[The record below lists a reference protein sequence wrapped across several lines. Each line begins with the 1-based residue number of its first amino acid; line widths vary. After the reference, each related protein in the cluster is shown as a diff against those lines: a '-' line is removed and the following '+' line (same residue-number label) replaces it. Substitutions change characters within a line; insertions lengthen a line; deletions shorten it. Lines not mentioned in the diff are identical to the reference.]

1 MDSKYLVVNGGS
13 SSLKFSLFDK
23 DENEMVNGYVE
34 KIGKEDSSYTLKFD
48 GQKIEKKVLIPN
60 HTKAVEVMINELL
73 ENKFINNISEI
84 KGVGHRVLHGGEIYS
99 SSVIIDEGVLNDI
112 KALTKLGPLHHPG
125 QVAIIESL
133 EKLLPDVPQVAVF
146 DTAFHHTM
154 PMENYLYPV
163 PMVWYKENDVRKYGF
178 HGTSYRYIN
187 EYMKKY
193 LDKDDPNLI
202 VCHIG
207 SGASIACIKDGK
219 CYDTSM
225 GLTPLDG
232 LIMGTRSGSIDPSII
247 NYICKERNL
256 SVEEVN
262 QILNKESGLI
272 AIGGKNDFRDLTALS
287 NAGDKNAS
295 LAIEMLKNSVVKYI
309 AQYYFEL
316 EGNVDSIVFTA
327 GMGENGILMR
337 EKVVNAISGA
347 IGVELDKEANDNIAR
362 FKAKEEG
369 IISTPDSNVLVMVV
383 PTNEELMILRDTHR
397 LVNEKNK
404 IYKKV

>member
-48 GQKIEKKVLIPN
+48 AQKIEKKVLIPN

-73 ENKFINNISEI
+73 ENKFVNNISEI

-133 EKLLPDVPQVAVF
+133 EGLLPDVPQVAVF
-146 DTAFHHTM
+146 DTAFHYTM

-163 PMVWYKENDVRKYGF
+163 PMAWYKENDVRKYGF

-287 NAGDKNAS
+287 NAGDKNAT

-347 IGVELDKEANDNIAR
+347 IGVELDKEANDNISR
-362 FKAKEEG
+362 FKANQEG

>member
-48 GQKIEKKVLIPN
+48 GQKIEKRVLIPN

-73 ENKFINNISEI
+73 ENKFVNNISEI

-133 EKLLPDVPQVAVF
+133 EGLLPDVPQVAVF

-347 IGVELDKEANDNIAR
+347 IGVELDKEANDNISR
-362 FKAKEEG
+362 FKANQEG

>member
-73 ENKFINNISEI
+73 ENKFVNNISEI

-133 EKLLPDVPQVAVF
+133 EGLLPDVPQVAVF
-146 DTAFHHTM
+146 DTAFHYTM

-163 PMVWYKENDVRKYGF
+163 PMAWYKENDVRKYGF

-287 NAGDKNAS
+287 NAGDKNAT

-347 IGVELDKEANDNIAR
+347 IGVELDKEANDNISR
-362 FKAKEEG
+362 FKANQEG

>member
-1 MDSKYLVVNGGS
+1 M
-13 SSLKFSLFDK
+13 
-23 DENEMVNGYVE
+23 
-34 KIGKEDSSYTLKFD
+34 
-48 GQKIEKKVLIPN
+48 
-60 HTKAVEVMINELL
+60 
-73 ENKFINNISEI
+73 
-84 KGVGHRVLHGGEIYS
+84 
-99 SSVIIDEGVLNDI
+99 
-112 KALTKLGPLHHPG
+112 
-125 QVAIIESL
+125 
-133 EKLLPDVPQVAVF
+133 
-146 DTAFHHTM
+146 
-154 PMENYLYPV
+154 
-163 PMVWYKENDVRKYGF
+163 
-178 HGTSYRYIN
+178 
-187 EYMKKY
+187 
-193 LDKDDPNLI
+193 I

-287 NAGDKNAS
+287 NAGDKNAA

-347 IGVELDKEANDNIAR
+347 MGVKLNKEANDNISR
-362 FKAKEEG
+362 FKANQEG

>member
-73 ENKFINNISEI
+73 ENKFVNNISEI

-133 EKLLPDVPQVAVF
+133 EGLLPDVPQVAVF

-316 EGNVDSIVFTA
+316 KGNVDSIVFTA

-347 IGVELDKEANDNIAR
+347 IGVELDKEANDNISR
-362 FKAKEEG
+362 FKANQEG

>member
-1 MDSKYLVVNGGS
+1 
-13 SSLKFSLFDK
+13 
-23 DENEMVNGYVE
+23 
-34 KIGKEDSSYTLKFD
+34 
-48 GQKIEKKVLIPN
+48 
-60 HTKAVEVMINELL
+60 
-73 ENKFINNISEI
+73 
-84 KGVGHRVLHGGEIYS
+84 
-99 SSVIIDEGVLNDI
+99 
-112 KALTKLGPLHHPG
+112 
-125 QVAIIESL
+125 
-133 EKLLPDVPQVAVF
+133 
-146 DTAFHHTM
+146 
-154 PMENYLYPV
+154 
-163 PMVWYKENDVRKYGF
+163 
-178 HGTSYRYIN
+178 
-187 EYMKKY
+187 MKKY

-347 IGVELDKEANDNIAR
+347 IGVELDKEANDNISR
-362 FKAKEEG
+362 FKANQEG

>member
-48 GQKIEKKVLIPN
+48 GQKIEKNALIPN
-60 HTKAVEVMINELL
+60 HTRAVEVMINELL
-73 ENKFINNISEI
+73 ANKFINTISEI

-146 DTAFHHTM
+146 DTAFHHTI

-163 PMVWYKENDVRKYGF
+163 PMTWYKENDVRKYGF

-256 SVEEVN
+256 SVEDVN

-362 FKAKEEG
+362 FKANQEG

>member
-73 ENKFINNISEI
+73 ENKFVNNISEI

-133 EKLLPDVPQVAVF
+133 EGLLPDVPQVAVF

-287 NAGDKNAS
+287 NAGDKNAT

-347 IGVELDKEANDNIAR
+347 IGVELDKEANDNISR
-362 FKAKEEG
+362 FKANQEG

-397 LVNEKNK
+397 LVNENNK
-404 IYKKV
+404 TYKKV

>member
-48 GQKIEKKVLIPN
+48 GQKIEKRVLIPN

-73 ENKFINNISEI
+73 ENKFVNNISEI

-112 KALTKLGPLHHPG
+112 KVLTKLGPLHHPG

-133 EKLLPDVPQVAVF
+133 EGLLPDVPQVAVF

-207 SGASIACIKDGK
+207 SGASIACIKGGK

-287 NAGDKNAS
+287 NAGDKNAT

-347 IGVELDKEANDNIAR
+347 IGVELDKEANDNISR
-362 FKAKEEG
+362 FKANQEG

-397 LVNEKNK
+397 LVNENNK
-404 IYKKV
+404 TYKKV

>member
-48 GQKIEKKVLIPN
+48 GQKIEKRVLIPN

-73 ENKFINNISEI
+73 ENKFVNNISEI

-133 EKLLPDVPQVAVF
+133 EGLLPDVPQVAVF

-207 SGASIACIKDGK
+207 SGASIACIKGGK

-287 NAGDKNAS
+287 NAGDKNAT

-347 IGVELDKEANDNIAR
+347 IGVELDKEANDNISR
-362 FKAKEEG
+362 FKANQEG

-397 LVNEKNK
+397 LVNENNK
-404 IYKKV
+404 TYKKV

>member
-48 GQKIEKKVLIPN
+48 GQKIEKNALIPN
-60 HTKAVEVMINELL
+60 HTRAVEVMINELL
-73 ENKFINNISEI
+73 ANKFVNNISEI

-133 EKLLPDVPQVAVF
+133 EELLPDVPQVAVF

-163 PMVWYKENDVRKYGF
+163 PMTWYKENDVRKYGF

-347 IGVELDKEANDNIAR
+347 IGVELDKEVNDNIAR
-362 FKAKEEG
+362 FKANQEG

>member
-73 ENKFINNISEI
+73 ENKFVNNISEI

-133 EKLLPDVPQVAVF
+133 EGLLPDVPQVAVF

-163 PMVWYKENDVRKYGF
+163 PMPWYKENDVRKYGF

-347 IGVELDKEANDNIAR
+347 MGVKLNKEANDNISR
-362 FKAKEEG
+362 FKANQEG

-397 LVNEKNK
+397 LVNENNK
-404 IYKKV
+404 TYKKV

>member
-48 GQKIEKKVLIPN
+48 GQKIEKRVLIPN

-73 ENKFINNISEI
+73 ENKFVNNISEI

-133 EKLLPDVPQVAVF
+133 EGLLPDVTQVAVF

-163 PMVWYKENDVRKYGF
+163 PMAWYKENDVRKYGF

-207 SGASIACIKDGK
+207 SGASIAAVKDGK
-219 CYDTSM
+219 CYNTTM
-225 GLTPLDG
+225 GITPLDG
-232 LIMGTRSGSIDPSII
+232 LMMGTRSGAIDPSILE
-247 NYICKERNL
+247 YVCKEANM
-256 SVEEVN
+256 SVEEVTN
-262 QILNKESGLI
+262 VLNKQSGFLGVAGQADCRDVEALI
-272 AIGGKNDFRDLTALS
+272 EEGNE
-287 NAGDKNAS
+287 NAK
-295 LAIEMLKNSVVKYI
+295 LAYAMYCDRIAKYI
-309 AQYYFEL
+309 AEYYLEL
-316 EGNVDSIVFTA
+316 NGKVDSIIFTA
-327 GMGENGILMR
+327 GVGENGAGVRKEVLDR
-337 EKVVNAISGA
+337 LNP
-347 IGVELDKEANDNIAR
+347 IGIYVDEEMNNKIAS
-362 FKAKEEG
+362 FKDIHEG
-369 IISTPDSNVLVMVV
+369 VISTKDSKVEVRVL
-383 PTNEELMILRDTHR
+383 PTDEEIMIVRDTYN
-397 LVNEKNK
+397 LTK
-404 IYKKV
+404 

>member
-73 ENKFINNISEI
+73 ENKFVNNVSEI

-133 EKLLPDVPQVAVF
+133 EGLLPDVPQVAVF

-163 PMVWYKENDVRKYGF
+163 PMAWYKENDVRKYGF

-287 NAGDKNAS
+287 NAGDKNAT

-309 AQYYFEL
+309 AQYYVL
-316 EGNVDSIVFTA
+316 LGHVDVIAFTA
-327 GMGENGILMR
+327 GIGE
-337 EKVVNAISGA
+337 KS
-347 IGVELDKEANDNIAR
+347 
-362 FKAKEEG
+362 
-369 IISTPDSNVLVMVV
+369 ISTRSDIIERLAPLGIEIDPEENNVRGKFKKISSKKSSVDIYVV
-383 PTNEELMILRDTHR
+383 PTNEELMIAEDT
-397 LVNEKNK
+397 LNLIK
-404 IYKKV
+404 

>member
-48 GQKIEKKVLIPN
+48 GQKIEKNALIPN
-60 HTKAVEVMINELL
+60 HTRAVEVMINELL
-73 ENKFINNISEI
+73 ANKFVNNISEI

-133 EKLLPDVPQVAVF
+133 EELLPDVPQVAVF

-163 PMVWYKENDVRKYGF
+163 PMTWYKEKDVRKYGV

-347 IGVELDKEANDNIAR
+347 IGVELDKEVNDNIAR
-362 FKAKEEG
+362 FKANQEG

>member
-73 ENKFINNISEI
+73 ENKFVNNISEI

-133 EKLLPDVPQVAVF
+133 EGLLPDVPQVAVF

-163 PMVWYKENDVRKYGF
+163 PMAWYKENDVRKYGF

-207 SGASIACIKDGK
+207 SGASIACIKGGK

-287 NAGDKNAS
+287 NAGDKNAT

-347 IGVELDKEANDNIAR
+347 MGVKLNKEANDNISR
-362 FKAKEEG
+362 FKANQEG

>member
-48 GQKIEKKVLIPN
+48 GQKIEKNALIPN
-60 HTKAVEVMINELL
+60 HTRAVEVMINELL
-73 ENKFINNISEI
+73 ANKFVNNISEI

-163 PMVWYKENDVRKYGF
+163 PMTWYKENDVRKYGF

-362 FKAKEEG
+362 FKANQEG

>member
-23 DENEMVNGYVE
+23 DENEMINGYVE

-73 ENKFINNISEI
+73 ENKFVNNISEI

-133 EKLLPDVPQVAVF
+133 EGLLLDVPQVAVF

-163 PMVWYKENDVRKYGF
+163 PMDWYKENDVRKYGF

-287 NAGDKNAS
+287 NAGDKNAT

-347 IGVELDKEANDNIAR
+347 IGVELDKEANDNISR
-362 FKAKEEG
+362 FKANQEG

-397 LVNEKNK
+397 LVNENNK
-404 IYKKV
+404 TYKKV

>member
-73 ENKFINNISEI
+73 ENKFVNNISEI

-133 EKLLPDVPQVAVF
+133 EGLLPDVPQVAVF

-163 PMVWYKENDVRKYGF
+163 PMAWYKENDVRKYGF

-272 AIGGKNDFRDLTALS
+272 AIGGKNDFRDLIALS

-362 FKAKEEG
+362 FKANQEG

-397 LVNEKNK
+397 LVNENNK
-404 IYKKV
+404 TYKKV

>member
-48 GQKIEKKVLIPN
+48 GQKIEKNALIPN
-60 HTKAVEVMINELL
+60 HTRAVEVMINELL
-73 ENKFINNISEI
+73 ANKFVNNISEI

-133 EKLLPDVPQVAVF
+133 EELLPDVPQVAVF

-163 PMVWYKENDVRKYGF
+163 PMTWYKENDVRKYGF
-178 HGTSYRYIN
+178 HGISYRYIN

-207 SGASIACIKDGK
+207 SGASIACIRDGK

-347 IGVELDKEANDNIAR
+347 IGVELDKEVNDNIAR
-362 FKAKEEG
+362 FKANQEG

>member
-133 EKLLPDVPQVAVF
+133 EGLLPDVPQVAVF

-397 LVNEKNK
+397 LVNENNK
-404 IYKKV
+404 TYKKV